1 VPFIITQ
8 HMQPDLQSP
17 WQHSQQ
23 HWIISQQVL
32 SPLVQVILQPDLVV
46 STLQT
51 PQVRLQ
57 VQTGMPFI
65 VKQQET
71 MPPWSMVQRL
81 CTVAQAAAS
90 SQWQVRHI
98 PPVTFSNLKVH
109 RGTMTID
116 PPGIGATDGIP
127 VTAPIPGTAMPVRS
141 MSIADV
147 IGSPPEN
154 GVETPNPAQT
164 ARRSGRP
171 ADASLQPPAPR

>member
-1 VPFIITQ
+1 M
-8 HMQPDLQSP
+8 HPDLQRP
-17 WQHSQQ
+17 AQHSQQ

-32 SPLVQVILQPDLVV
+32 SPLVQVILQPDFVV
-46 STLQT
+46 STLHA

-81 CTVAQAAAS
+81 WTVAQAVAS

-98 PPVTFSNLKVH
+98 PPETFSNLNVH

-116 PPGIGATDGIP
+116 PPGTGDTAGIP
-127 VTAPIPGTAMPVRS
+127 VMAPIPGMAMPARS

-147 IGSPPEN
+147 ISSPPEN
-154 GVETPNPAQT
+154 GVKTPNPAQT
-164 ARRSGRP
+164 ARAIRSPGR
-171 ADASLQPPAPR
+171 